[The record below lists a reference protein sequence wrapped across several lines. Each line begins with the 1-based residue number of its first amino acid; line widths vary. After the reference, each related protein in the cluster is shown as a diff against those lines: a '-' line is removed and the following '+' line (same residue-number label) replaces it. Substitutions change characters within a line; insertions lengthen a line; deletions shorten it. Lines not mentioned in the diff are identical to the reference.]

1 MPKKK
6 LTEKMLKE
14 IVNNFPK
21 PLIDYWIANSS
32 KPIDVLQSYTIGFHD
47 GMVYVIKTLEP
58 HMKEWTKS

>member
-1 MPKKK
+1 
-6 LTEKMLKE
+6 MLKE